1 MHPGMVSC
9 VSACIAELLGDLSK
23 KPTRIRS
30 ISIGVLIST
39 RVAADTKRI
48 SVSPGVRIH
57 YPDYEL
63 GVVTWGFFP
72 DESDWSGILTY
83 QILGVIFLTT
93 MALVL
98 LAAVSYQCAATWKWI
113 RDKTCGDPSDESAI
127 TKQQAA
133 IRISHSLP
141 DLQTE
146 PLTQQYVQEHKDVV
160 AKKVQIERNIGGVDF
175 SVGELVKIWCYFWQV
190 LRQTTLP
197 IVPTRHQTFQRQLSH
212 RLDMPS
218 NVQFSICTL
227 EHRSDSSIVGLIK
240 VDNADQ
246 FSRAWRYCAH
256 FGAVLLQPEL
266 YKKDL
271 VRQSSADSSGGPE
284 MEICG
289 QLHFSLRYD
298 KDVEGLV
305 VKVNSFRSLNSP
317 LFPDFVAAINWRL
330 IFQLCAGVR
339 RPRLAHQG
347 LDGQQRSIHKTV
359 PAPGQEK
366 EVPDE
371 SPPEKSEPGV

>member
-1 MHPGMVSC
+1 MVSC

-160 AKKVQIERNIGGVDF
+160 AKKVQIERNIGGVDLF
-175 SVGELVKIWCYFWQV
+175 GRGVGE
-190 LRQTTLP
+190 
-197 IVPTRHQTFQRQLSH
+197 
-212 RLDMPS
+212 
-218 NVQFSICTL
+218 
-227 EHRSDSSIVGLIK
+227 
-240 VDNADQ
+240 
-246 FSRAWRYCAH
+246 
-256 FGAVLLQPEL
+256 
-266 YKKDL
+266 DL
-271 VRQSSADSSGGPE
+271 VLFLAGAAPDHAAHRAHAPPDLPETAVAPSGHALQRPVQHLHPGAPERLQYRGVDQGRQ
-284 MEICG
+284 C
-289 QLHFSLRYD
+289 
-298 KDVEGLV
+298 
-305 VKVNSFRSLNSP
+305 
-317 LFPDFVAAINWRL
+317 
-330 IFQLCAGVR
+330 
-339 RPRLAHQG
+339 
-347 LDGQQRSIHKTV
+347 
-359 PAPGQEK
+359 
-366 EVPDE
+366 
-371 SPPEKSEPGV
+371 